1 MHEPPKRA
9 LQRLLYVS
17 RARDDT
23 LQNMAAVF
31 PQILSVS
38 QSINAKREITGCLL
52 ACNGWFMQI
61 LEGPGVGVQVTYA
74 SIQRDPRHHEVQIK
88 SVGPIDTRGFPH
100 WSMCGRVLSPADAEI
115 VAVLET
121 GAGFDAMRLPPDR
134 ATHLLKRIQDVQGRH
149 GEDPFLLD

>member
-31 PQILSVS
+31 PQILSAS

-61 LEGPGVGVQVTYA
+61 LEGPGFTPLTPRSSAILAITMCRSRAWDRSRRAA
-74 SIQRDPRHHEVQIK
+74 SR
-88 SVGPIDTRGFPH
+88 
-100 WSMCGRVLSPADAEI
+100 
-115 VAVLET
+115 T
-121 GAGFDAMRLPPDR
+121 GACAGGCYRRPMPKSSPCSNPA
-134 ATHLLKRIQDVQGRH
+134 QDSTQC
-149 GEDPFLLD
+149 D